1 MVNKIKCKNAGA
13 ETEKDLV
20 EVNVLE
26 KLAK

>member
-1 MVNKIKCKNAGA
+1 MVNKVKCKNAGA

-20 EVNVLE
+20 EVNVPE

>member
-1 MVNKIKCKNAGA
+1 VVKKVKCKNAEA

-26 KLAK
+26 KLVK

>member
-1 MVNKIKCKNAGA
+1 MVNKVKCKNAEA
-13 ETEKDLV
+13 RMEKDLV